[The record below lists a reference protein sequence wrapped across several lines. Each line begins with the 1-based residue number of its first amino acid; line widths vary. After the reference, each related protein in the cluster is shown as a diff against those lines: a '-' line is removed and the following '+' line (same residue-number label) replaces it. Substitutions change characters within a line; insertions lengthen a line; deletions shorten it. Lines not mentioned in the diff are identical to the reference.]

1 MNHFYVPKSIMAIAA
16 HPDDIEFSA
25 AGAIAKWILNGSRAA
40 YILCTS
46 GEVGIAENGVT
57 IEKARSI
64 REQESLK
71 AAKVIGVEDVVFLRE
86 SDGLLEA
93 NLGLRKKLVREIR
106 RFKPELVICTDPT
119 IYFTKNNTINHPDHR
134 AAGLAAIDAC
144 FPAAGQPHLFQELEE
159 EGIYPHKPRKVFVTG
174 WHQQELLIN
183 IEDTIDLKIKALQA
197 HESQTK
203 DLNVEEYIKTRSAE
217 AATGKEMKYAE
228 PYKVITLMDD
238 EKWESYQM
246 ANGY

>member
-1 MNHFYVPKSIMAIAA
+1 MAIAA

-25 AGAIAKWILNGSRAA
+25 AGAIAKWILNGSSAS
-40 YILCTS
+40 YVLCTS
-46 GEVGIAENGVT
+46 GEVGIAEDGVT

-71 AAKVIGVEDVVFLRE
+71 AAQIIGVEEVIFLRE
-86 SDGLLEA
+86 PDGLLEA
-93 NLGLRKKLVREIR
+93 NLHLRKKLVREIR

-119 IYFTKNNTINHPDHR
+119 VYFTKNNTINHPDHR

-144 FPAAGQPHLFQELEE
+144 FPAAGQPHLFQEFEK
-159 EGIYPHKPRKVFVTG
+159 EGIYSHKPRKVYVTG
-174 WHQQELLIN
+174 WHQQDLSFN
-183 IEDTIDLKIKALQA
+183 IEETIDLKIKALQA

-203 DLNVEEYIKTRSAE
+203 HLNIEEYIKTRAGE
-217 AATGKEMKYAE
+217 AGTGKGMKYAE
-228 PYKVITLMDD
+228 PYKVITLLDD
-238 EKWESYQM
+238 EKWSSYQM

>member
-1 MNHFYVPKSIMAIAA
+1 MNQFYVPKRIMAIAA

-25 AGAIAKWILNGSRAA
+25 AGAIAKWILNGSTAS

-57 IEKARSI
+57 LEKARSI

-71 AAKVIGVEDVVFLRE
+71 AAKIIGVDEVIFLRE
-86 SDGLLEA
+86 PDGLLEA
-93 NLGLRKKLVREIR
+93 NLQLRKKLVREIR

-119 IYFTKNNTINHPDHR
+119 VYFTKHNTINHPDHR

-144 FPAAGQPHLFQELEE
+144 FPAAGQPHLFQELEK
-159 EGIYPHKPRKVFVTG
+159 EGFYSHKPRKVYVTG
-174 WHQQELLIN
+174 WHQQELSVD

-197 HESQTK
+197 HESQTRHF
-203 DLNVEEYIKTRSAE
+203 NTEEYIKTRSAE
-217 AATGKEMKYAE
+217 AAAGKEMKYAE
-228 PYKVITLMDD
+228 PYRVITLMDD
-238 EKWESYQM
+238 EKWESYQA